1 MVRQAFQEVGIFL
14 CTTVLPKYG
23 TICGVD
29 MNVTM
34 KRFNTTGPCFPDE
47 HYMMPALDRL
57 PGVRDLVARGDYFV
71 VHAPRQTGKTT
82 ALQALVSEIIAKG
95 DMFALYCTL
104 ESLQNAT
111 DVQMANKIIRE
122 LIVGNAKRISGFP
135 RDNQLPPAP
144 VDIGQVMLSVRT
156 VLTDICDIVGKPV
169 VVFFDEADCLVGD
182 VLISFLRQLRDGY
195 VNRRMIPFPK
205 SIALVGMLDVR
216 DYRAQVRPDGQ
227 SLGQISPFNIIA
239 EDMLIPNFT
248 ESDIAALYSQH
259 TAATGQRFADGV
271 VEAVWRWTRGQPW
284 LVNAIA
290 NDCVAKIHGNR
301 FDETITVDDVDAAK
315 EAIIRRR
322 DTHVDSLMERMR
334 EPRVRRIVE
343 PLISGDKSD
352 VTYNDDDYRYI
363 TDLGLLRVDRG
374 ALVPA
379 NPMYAEIIGRYL
391 SRGEQDAMIRSV
403 PETPWV
409 KDDGLDMAGLM
420 AAFQQFWRENSG
432 ADKDIMGYRES
443 VPHLVLMA
451 FLQRVTNGGGHINRE
466 MALGTGRLD
475 LCVEFRGAR
484 YAIEVKTSANFQ
496 REKSYAQCAKY
507 LDSLGLS
514 EGWMPIFEK
523 SKEKSWDE
531 KIYSRDETMDGK
543 TIHVIGL

>member
-1 MVRQAFQEVGIFL
+1 
-14 CTTVLPKYG
+14 
-23 TICGVD
+23 
-29 MNVTM
+29 M

-57 PGVRDLVARGDYFV
+57 PGVRQLVSGGDYFV

-82 ALQALVSEIIAKG
+82 ALKALVSEINAKG
-95 DMFALYCTL
+95 EMFAFYCTL
-104 ESLQNAT
+104 ESLQNAV
-111 DVQMANKIIRE
+111 DVQLANKIIRE
-122 LIVGNAKRISGFP
+122 LIVGNAKRIPGFP
-135 RDNQLPPAP
+135 REAQLPSAP
-144 VDIGQVMLSVRT
+144 VDVGQVMLSVRM

-195 VNRRMIPFPK
+195 VNRDMIPFPK

-216 DYRAQVRPDGQ
+216 DYKAQIRPDGQ
-227 SLGQISPFNIIA
+227 SLGQISPFNIIS
-239 EDMLIPNFT
+239 EDLLIPNFI
-248 ESDIAALYSQH
+248 EADIAALYAQH

-271 VEAVWRWTRGQPW
+271 VEAVWRLTRGQPW

-301 FDETITVDDVDAAK
+301 YGETITVEDVEAAK

-343 PLISGDKSD
+343 PLISGQELTVSRNSEDF
-352 VTYNDDDYRYI
+352 RYVI
-363 TDLGLLRVDRG
+363 DLGLLREDEVKRV
-374 ALVPA
+374 VPA

-391 SRGEQDAMIRSV
+391 TRDEQDDMQSRIA
-403 PETPWV
+403 ETPWV
-409 KDDGLDMAGLM
+409 KDDGLDMSGLM

-496 REKSYAQCAKY
+496 GEKSYAQCAKY
-507 LDSLGLS
+507 LDSLGLA

-523 SKEKSWDE
+523 SKEKPWDE
-531 KIYSRDETMDGK
+531 KIYNRDETVDGK

>member
-1 MVRQAFQEVGIFL
+1 
-14 CTTVLPKYG
+14 
-23 TICGVD
+23 
-29 MNVTM
+29 M

-57 PGVRDLVARGDYFV
+57 PGVRELVAGGDYFV

-82 ALQALVSEIIAKG
+82 ALQALVSEINAKG
-95 DMFALYCTL
+95 EMFALYCTL
-104 ESLQNAT
+104 ESLQNRADPDRT
-111 DVQMANKIIRE
+111 NIAIRDLVADNVEMSPFYQAASGAPE
-122 LIVGNAKRISGFP
+122 LRSERGGVGLA
-135 RDNQLPPAP
+135 
-144 VDIGQVMLSVRT
+144 VRT
-156 VLTDICDIVGKPV
+156 VLQNVCRAVGKPV
-169 VVFFDEADCLVGD
+169 VVFFDEVDCLVGD
-182 VLISFLRQLRDGY
+182 ALISFLRQLRDGY
-195 VNRRMIPFPK
+195 VNRKMIPFPK

-216 DYRAQVRPDGQ
+216 DYKAQIRPDGQ
-227 SLGQISPFNIIA
+227 SLGQISPFNIIRK
-239 EDMLIPNFT
+239 DMLIPNFT
-248 ESDIAALYSQH
+248 EPDIAALYAQH
-259 TAATGQRFADGV
+259 TAETGQRFADGV
-271 VEAVWRWTRGQPW
+271 VDAVWRWTRGQPW
-284 LVNAIA
+284 LVNAIGCE
-290 NDCVAKIHGNR
+290 CVEEIHGNHYG
-301 FDETITVDDVDAAK
+301 EMITVEDVEAAK

-343 PLISGDKSD
+343 PLISGDRSD

-391 SRGEQDAMIRSV
+391 SRGEQDAMLRSV

-409 KDDGLDMAGLM
+409 KDDGLDIPGLM
-420 AAFQQFWRENSG
+420 AAFQQFWRVNAG

-466 MALGTGRLD
+466 MAVGSGRLD

-496 REKSYAQCAKY
+496 GEKSYEQCAKY
-507 LDSLGLS
+507 LDSLGLT

-523 SKEKSWDE
+523 SKEKAWDE
-531 KIYSRDETMDGK
+531 KIYSRDEIVDGK

>member
-1 MVRQAFQEVGIFL
+1 
-14 CTTVLPKYG
+14 
-23 TICGVD
+23 
-29 MNVTM
+29 M

-57 PGVRDLVARGDYFV
+57 PGVRELVACGNYFV

-82 ALQALVSEIIAKG
+82 ALKALVREVNAKG
-95 DMFALYCTL
+95 DMAAIYCTL
-104 ESLQNAT
+104 ESLQKLM
-111 DVQMANKIIRE
+111 DVPETAIRE
-122 LIVGNAKRISGFP
+122 IRHLVLRSASMVRELAPIAAEIGEPKSSFGIST
-135 RDNQLPPAP
+135 A
-144 VDIGQVMLSVRT
+144 IGDALQALSSKAS
-156 VLTDICDIVGKPV
+156 KPI
-169 VVFFDEADCLVGD
+169 VVFFDEVDCLVGD

-195 VNRRMIPFPK
+195 VNRDMIPFPK

-216 DYRAQVRPDGQ
+216 DYKAQIRPDGQ
-227 SLGQISPFNIIA
+227 SLGQISPFNIIRK
-239 EDMLIPNFT
+239 DMLIPNFT
-248 ESDIAALYSQH
+248 ESDISALYAQH
-259 TAATGQRFADGV
+259 TAETGQQFADGV
-271 VEAVWRWTRGQPW
+271 VADVWRLTCGQPW
-284 LVNAIA
+284 LVNAIGCE
-290 NDCVAKIHGNR
+290 CVEEIHRNR
-301 FDETITVDDVDAAK
+301 YDETITVEDVDAAK

-343 PLISGDKSD
+343 PLISGQELTVSRNSEDF
-352 VTYNDDDYRYI
+352 RYVI
-363 TDLGLLRVDRG
+363 DLGLLREDEVKRV
-374 ALVPA
+374 VPA

-391 SRGEQDAMIRSV
+391 TRDEQDDMQSRIA
-403 PETPWV
+403 ETPWV
-409 KDDGLDMAGLM
+409 RDDGLDMSGLM

-496 REKSYAQCAKY
+496 GGKSYAQCAKY
-507 LDSLGLS
+507 LDSLDLT

-531 KIYSRDETMDGK
+531 KIYSRDEIVDGK

>member
-1 MVRQAFQEVGIFL
+1 
-14 CTTVLPKYG
+14 
-23 TICGVD
+23 
-29 MNVTM
+29 M
-34 KRFNTTGPCFPDE
+34 KKFNTTGPCFPDE
-47 HYMMPALDRL
+47 HYMLPALDRL
-57 PGVRDLVARGDYFV
+57 PGIRELVAGGNYFV

-82 ALQALVSEIIAKG
+82 ALKALVREINAG
-95 DMFALYCTL
+95 DDMYAFYCTL
-104 ESLQNAT
+104 EAIQKLMAVPENAIREIRHL
-111 DVQMANKIIRE
+111 VLRSAGMIRE
-122 LIVGNAKRISGFP
+122 LAPFATEVRNANLDFEASTAIGDVLQVLCERSP
-135 RDNQLPPAP
+135 R
-144 VDIGQVMLSVRT
+144 
-156 VLTDICDIVGKPV
+156 PV
-169 VVFFDEADCLVGD
+169 VAFFDEVDCLVGE
-182 VLISFLRQLRDGY
+182 VLVSFLRQLRDGY
-195 VNRRMIPFPK
+195 INRKEMPFPK
-205 SIALVGMLDVR
+205 SVALVGMLDVR
-216 DYRAQVRPDGQ
+216 DYKAHIRPDGS
-227 SLGQISPFNIIA
+227 SLGEISPFNIIA
-239 EDMLIPNFT
+239 EDVLIPNFT
-248 ESDIAALYSQH
+248 ESEIAALYAQH
-259 TAATGQRFADGV
+259 TAATGQVFADGV
-271 VEAVWRWTRGQPW
+271 IARVWEITRGQPW

-301 FDETITVDDVDAAK
+301 CGEVIAVDDVEAAK

-343 PLISGDKSD
+343 PLISGDRSD
-352 VTYNDDDYRYI
+352 ITYNDEEYRYV

-432 ADKDIMGYRES
+432 EDRDIMGYRES

-451 FLQRVTNGGGHINRE
+451 FLQRVTNGGGRINRE
-466 MALGTGRLD
+466 MAVGTGRLD
-475 LCVEFRGAR
+475 LCVEFRGGR
-484 YAIEVKTSANFQ
+484 YAIEVKTSANFKG
-496 REKSYAQCAKY
+496 EKSYAQCAKY
-507 LDSLGLS
+507 LESLGLS

-531 KIYSRDETMDGK
+531 KIYSRDETIDGK

>member
-1 MVRQAFQEVGIFL
+1 
-14 CTTVLPKYG
+14 
-23 TICGVD
+23 
-29 MNVTM
+29 M
-34 KRFNTTGPCFPDE
+34 KKFNTTGPCFPDE
-47 HYMMPALDRL
+47 HYMLPALDRL
-57 PGVRDLVARGDYFV
+57 PGVRELVAGGDYFV

-82 ALQALVSEIIAKG
+82 ALKALVREINAKG
-95 DMFALYCTL
+95 DMFAIYCTL

-111 DVQMANKIIRE
+111 SLMLANKVIRE
-122 LIVGNAKRISGFP
+122 IIVGNARRMPSFP
-135 RDNQLPPAP
+135 RGAELPPAP
-144 VDIGQVMLSVRT
+144 TDDGQVLLSVRL
-156 VLTDICDIVGKPV
+156 VLTDICDIVRKPV

-182 VLISFLRQLRDGY
+182 ILISFLRQLRDGY
-195 VNRRMIPFPK
+195 VNRKEIPFPK

-216 DYRAQVRPDGQ
+216 DYKAQIRPGGQ
-227 SLGQISPFNIIA
+227 SLGQISPFNILA
-239 EDMLIPNFT
+239 EDLLIPNFT
-248 ESDIAALYSQH
+248 ESDIRALYAQH
-259 TAATGQRFADGV
+259 TAETGQVFADGV
-271 VEAVWRWTRGQPW
+271 IEDVWRLTRGQPW
-284 LVNAIA
+284 LVNAVA
-290 NDCVAKIHGNR
+290 HECVAKIHSFR
-301 FDETITVDDVDAAK
+301 YSEPITVADIEEAR

-343 PLISGDKSD
+343 PQISGDVSNL
-352 VTYNDDDYRYI
+352 TYNDEDYRYV

-432 ADKDIMGYRES
+432 ADRDIMGYREA

-466 MALGTGRLD
+466 MAVGTGRLD
-475 LCVEFRGAR
+475 LCVEFRKGR
-484 YAIEVKTSANFQ
+484 YAIEVKTSDNFKG
-496 REKSYAQCAKY
+496 EKSYAQCAQY

-523 SKEKSWDE
+523 SKDKPWDE
-531 KIYSRDETMDGK
+531 KIYTRDEVFNGK

>member
-1 MVRQAFQEVGIFL
+1 
-14 CTTVLPKYG
+14 
-23 TICGVD
+23 
-29 MNVTM
+29 M
-34 KRFNTTGPCFPDE
+34 KKFNTTGPCFPNE
-47 HYMMPALDRL
+47 HYMLPALDRL
-57 PGVRDLVARGDYFV
+57 PGIRELVTDGNYFII
-71 VHAPRQTGKTT
+71 HAPRQTGKTT
-82 ALQALVSEIIAKG
+82 VLKALVREINDKG
-95 DMFALYCTL
+95 NMFALYCSL
-104 ESLQNAT
+104 ETLQNRT
-111 DVQMANKIIRE
+111 DPDKTNLAIRD
-122 LIVGNAKRISGFP
+122 LIA
-135 RDNQLPPAP
+135 DNVEMSPLYVPVPDAPALRS
-144 VDIGQVMLSVRT
+144 DRGGIGLAVRT
-156 VLTDICDIVGKPV
+156 VLQNVCRAVGKPV
-169 VVFFDEADCLVGD
+169 AVFFDEADCPVGD
-182 VLISFLRQLRDGY
+182 ALISFLRQLRDGY
-195 VNRRMIPFPK
+195 INRDVMPFPK
-205 SIALVGMLDVR
+205 SVALVGMLDVR
-216 DYRAQVRPDGQ
+216 DYKAQIRPDGQ

-248 ESDIAALYSQH
+248 ELDIQALYAQH
-259 TAATGQRFADGV
+259 TAETGQTFADGV
-271 VEAVWRWTRGQPW
+271 IEDVWQLTRGQPW

-290 NDCVAKIHGNR
+290 YECVTKIHGSR
-301 FDETITVDDVDAAK
+301 YDETITVADVETAK

-352 VTYNDDDYRYI
+352 VSYNDEDYRYI
-363 TDLGLLRVDRG
+363 TDLGLLRIDRG
-374 ALVPA
+374 TLVPA

-391 SRGEQDAMIRSV
+391 SRGEQDAMIRSI

-432 ADKDIMGYRES
+432 ADKNIMGYRES

-451 FLQRVTNGGGHINRE
+451 FLQRVTNGGGYINRE

-484 YAIEVKTSANFQ
+484 YAIEVKTSDNFNG
-496 REKSYAQCAKY
+496 EKSYSQCAKY
-507 LDSLGLS
+507 LDTLNLS

-531 KIYSRDETMDGK
+531 KIYSRDVEFEGK

>member
-1 MVRQAFQEVGIFL
+1 ML
-14 CTTVLPKYG
+14 
-23 TICGVD
+23 
-29 MNVTM
+29 
-34 KRFNTTGPCFPDE
+34 
-47 HYMMPALDRL
+47 PALDRL
-57 PGVRDLVARGDYFV
+57 PGIRELVTDGNYFII
-71 VHAPRQTGKTT
+71 HAPRQTGKTT
-82 ALQALVSEIIAKG
+82 VLKALVREINDKG
-95 DMFALYCTL
+95 NMFALYCSL
-104 ESLQNAT
+104 ETLQNRT
-111 DVQMANKIIRE
+111 DPDKTNLAIRD
-122 LIVGNAKRISGFP
+122 LIA
-135 RDNQLPPAP
+135 DNVEMSPLYVPVPDAPALRS
-144 VDIGQVMLSVRT
+144 DRGGIGLAVRT
-156 VLTDICDIVGKPV
+156 VLQNVCRAVGKPV
-169 VVFFDEADCLVGD
+169 AVFFDEADCPVGD
-182 VLISFLRQLRDGY
+182 ALISFLRQLRDGY
-195 VNRRMIPFPK
+195 INRDVMPFPK
-205 SIALVGMLDVR
+205 SVALVGMLDVR
-216 DYRAQVRPDGQ
+216 DYKAQIRPDGQ

-248 ESDIAALYSQH
+248 ELDIQALYAQH
-259 TAATGQRFADGV
+259 TAETGQTFADGV
-271 VEAVWRWTRGQPW
+271 IEDVWQLTRGQPW

-290 NDCVAKIHGNR
+290 YECVTKIHGSR
-301 FDETITVDDVDAAK
+301 YDETITVADVETAK

-352 VTYNDDDYRYI
+352 VSYNDEDYRYI
-363 TDLGLLRVDRG
+363 TDLGLLRIDRG
-374 ALVPA
+374 TLVPA

-391 SRGEQDAMIRSV
+391 SRGEQDAMIRSI

-432 ADKDIMGYRES
+432 ADKNIMGYRES

-451 FLQRVTNGGGHINRE
+451 FLQRVTNGGGYINRE

-484 YAIEVKTSANFQ
+484 YAIEVKTSDNFNG
-496 REKSYAQCAKY
+496 EKSYSQCAKY
-507 LDSLGLS
+507 LDTLNLS

-531 KIYSRDETMDGK
+531 KIYSRDVEFEGK

>member
-1 MVRQAFQEVGIFL
+1 
-14 CTTVLPKYG
+14 
-23 TICGVD
+23 
-29 MNVTM
+29 M

-57 PGVRDLVARGDYFV
+57 PGVRELVSGGNYFV

-82 ALQALVSEIIAKG
+82 ALKALVSEINAKG
-95 DMFALYCTL
+95 EMVAIYCTL
-104 ESLQNAT
+104 ESIQRLVGSYETAMREIRHLVLKSASMVLELATFAREIGDVKSSIGISTAISDALQ
-111 DVQMANKIIRE
+111 E
-122 LIVGNAKRISGFP
+122 LC
-135 RDNQLPPAP
+135 
-144 VDIGQVMLSVRT
+144 VRA
-156 VLTDICDIVGKPV
+156 GKPLV
-169 VVFFDEADCLVGD
+169 LFFDEADCLYGD

-195 VNRRMIPFPK
+195 VNRDMMPFPK

-216 DYRAQVRPDGQ
+216 DYKAQIRSDGQ

-239 EDMLIPNFT
+239 EDLLIPNFT
-248 ESDIAALYSQH
+248 EADIAALYAQH

-271 VEAVWRWTRGQPW
+271 VDDVWRLTRGQPW

-301 FDETITVDDVDAAK
+301 FDETVTVEDVEAAK

-343 PLISGDKSD
+343 PLISGDRSD
-352 VTYNDDDYRYI
+352 VSYNDEDYRYI
-363 TDLGLLRVDRG
+363 IDLGLLRVDRG

-391 SRGEQDAMIRSV
+391 SRGEQDAMIRSI

-409 KDDGLDMAGLM
+409 KDNGLDMPGLM
-420 AAFQQFWRENSG
+420 VAFQQFWRENSG
-432 ADKDIMGYRES
+432 ADRDIMGYRES

-475 LCVEFRGAR
+475 LCVEFRGSR
-484 YAIEVKTSANFQ
+484 YAIEVKTSANFHG
-496 REKSYAQCAKY
+496 EKSYLQCAKY

-523 SKEKSWDE
+523 SKEKSWAE
-531 KIYSRDETMDGK
+531 KIYSRDEVVDGK

>member
-1 MVRQAFQEVGIFL
+1 
-14 CTTVLPKYG
+14 
-23 TICGVD
+23 
-29 MNVTM
+29 M

-57 PGVRDLVARGDYFV
+57 PGVRELVAGGGYFV

-82 ALQALVSEIIAKG
+82 ALKALVREINAKG
-95 DMFALYCTL
+95 DMAAIYCTL
-104 ESLQNAT
+104 ESIQRLVGSYETAMREIRHL
-111 DVQMANKIIRE
+111 VLKSASMVRE
-122 LIVGNAKRISGFP
+122 LAQFAREIGEVKSSIGISTAIS
-135 RDNQLPPAP
+135 DALQDLCVKA
-144 VDIGQVMLSVRT
+144 
-156 VLTDICDIVGKPV
+156 GKPL

-195 VNRRMIPFPK
+195 VNRDTMPFPK

-216 DYRAQVRPDGQ
+216 DYKAQIRPDGQ

-248 ESDIAALYSQH
+248 ESDIAALYAQH
-259 TAATGQRFADGV
+259 TAETGQRFADGV

-301 FDETITVDDVDAAK
+301 FGETITVEDVEAAK
-315 EAIIRRR
+315 EEIIRRR

-409 KDDGLDMAGLM
+409 KDDGLDMPGLM

-496 REKSYAQCAKY
+496 GAKSYAQCAKY
-507 LDSLGLS
+507 LDSLGLA

-523 SKEKSWDE
+523 SKDKSWDE
-531 KIYSRDETMDGK
+531 KIYSRDETVDGK

>member
-1 MVRQAFQEVGIFL
+1 MR
-14 CTTVLPKYG
+14 K
-23 TICGVD
+23 
-29 MNVTM
+29 
-34 KRFNTTGPCFPDE
+34 FNTTGPCFPDE
-47 HYMMPALDRL
+47 HYMLPALDRL
-57 PGVRDLVARGDYFV
+57 PGIRELVADGNYFV
-71 VHAPRQTGKTT
+71 IHAPRQTGKTT
-82 ALQALVSEIIAKG
+82 ALQALVQEINEKG
-95 DMFALYCTL
+95 DMFAIYCTL
-104 ESLQNAT
+104 ETLQGASDPNVSNIAIRDLIADNAE
-111 DVQMANKIIRE
+111 MSPYYSPIPGAPE
-122 LIVGNAKRISGFP
+122 LRSDRGGVGLAI
-135 RDNQLPPAP
+135 
-144 VDIGQVMLSVRT
+144 RT
-156 VLTDICDIVGKPV
+156 VLQNLCRAVKKPV
-169 VVFFDEADCLVGD
+169 AVFFDEADCLVGD
-182 VLISFLRQLRDGY
+182 ALISFLRQLRDGY
-195 VNRRMIPFPK
+195 VNRKMIPFPK
-205 SIALVGMLDVR
+205 SVALVGMLDVR
-216 DYRAQVRPDGQ
+216 DYKAQIRPDGE

-239 EDMLIPNFT
+239 EDMLIPNFS
-248 ESDIAALYSQH
+248 ESEIRTLYAQH
-259 TAATGQRFADGV
+259 TEESGQVFSDGV
-271 VEAVWRWTRGQPW
+271 VEDVWRLTRGQPW

-290 NDCVAKIHGNR
+290 HECVVKIHGSR
-301 FDETITVDDVDAAK
+301 FGEVITVADVEAAK

-352 VTYNDDDYRYI
+352 VSYNDEDYRYI

-391 SRGEQDAMIRSV
+391 SRGEQDAMIRSI

-432 ADKDIMGYRES
+432 ADRDIMGYREA

-466 MALGTGRLD
+466 MALGQGRLD

-484 YAIEVKTSANFQ
+484 YAIEVKTSDNFKD
-496 REKSYAQCAKY
+496 EKSYDQCAKY
-507 LDSLGLS
+507 LDELGLS
-514 EGWMPIFEK
+514 EGWMPIFDK
-523 SKEKSWDE
+523 SKTKTWDE
-531 KIYSRDETMDGK
+531 KIYTRDEVCNGK